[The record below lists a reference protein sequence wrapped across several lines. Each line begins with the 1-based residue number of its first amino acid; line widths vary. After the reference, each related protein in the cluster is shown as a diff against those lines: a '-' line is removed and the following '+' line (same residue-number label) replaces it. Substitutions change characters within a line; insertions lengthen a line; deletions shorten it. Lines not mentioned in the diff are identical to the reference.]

1 MKVIYLFFKRF
12 FDIMASFFALV
23 LLLVPFAVIAVVIK
37 CTSKGPVFFKQKR
50 VGKNKKLFTILKFR
64 TMRVDAPK
72 DTATHL
78 LGNADSY
85 ITGVGKFLRK
95 TSIDELP
102 QIFNIFVGHMSV
114 IGPRPALYNQYDLVE
129 LRDKYNANGVRP
141 GLTGLAQIRGRDELE
156 LDVKARL
163 DGEYVEKMSL
173 WLDIKIFFKT
183 LLSVFKSDGVVEGGT
198 GAMAKAV
205 KENSLTAFNPEND
218 AKAEEVSEEKV
229 SEENVTEA
237 ADGNNAENQSDA
249 DFDACSVPSND
260 ADETQGNGSVDFA
273 SAPRE
278 INAGGESVN
287 NCQPEE
293 NADMNA
299 RKDSVLSDSGA
310 DSDALKNQSDAME
323 AEAESVLSAFVDACC
338 YGGQDK
344 KDADSLKDDNSLKE
358 EKDR

>member
-12 FDIMASFFALV
+12 FDILASFFALV

-78 LGNADSY
+78 LSNADSY

-141 GLTGLAQIRGRDELE
+141 GLTGLAQISGRDELE

-198 GAMAKAV
+198 GAMAKAG
-205 KENSLTAFNPEND
+205 KENSLTAFND
-218 AKAEEVSEEKV
+218 ASEVNAEEVNEEKAA
-229 SEENVTEA
+229 SDGNVTEA

-249 DFDACSVPSND
+249 DFDAYSVSSTD
-260 ADETQGNGSVDFA
+260 ADETQGNCSVDFA

-287 NCQPEE
+287 TRQPEE
-293 NADMNA
+293 NVDMNA
-299 RKDSVLSDSGA
+299 REDSVLSDSGA
-310 DSDALKNQSDAME
+310 DSDALKNQSSSME

-338 YGGQDK
+338 GCDSDK
-344 KDADSLKDDNSLKE
+344 TDDKSLKE

>member
-1 MKVIYLFFKRF
+1 
-12 FDIMASFFALV
+12 
-23 LLLVPFAVIAVVIK
+23 
-37 CTSKGPVFFKQKR
+37 
-50 VGKNKKLFTILKFR
+50 
-64 TMRVDAPK
+64 
-72 DTATHL
+72 
-78 LGNADSY
+78 
-85 ITGVGKFLRK
+85 
-95 TSIDELP
+95 
-102 QIFNIFVGHMSV
+102 MSV

-141 GLTGLAQIRGRDELE
+141 GLTGLAQISGRDELE

-218 AKAEEVSEEKV
+218 AKAEEVSEEKA

-249 DFDACSVPSND
+249 
-260 ADETQGNGSVDFA
+260 
-273 SAPRE
+273 
-278 INAGGESVN
+278 
-287 NCQPEE
+287 
-293 NADMNA
+293 
-299 RKDSVLSDSGA
+299 
-310 DSDALKNQSDAME
+310 ME
-323 AEAESVLSAFVDACC
+323 AEAESVLSAFVDGCC